1 MQANFTPPYLL
12 RLFTEARRQ
21 HLRMT
26 PGEVSRA
33 AGCPLADVRA
43 VLRGGPAAVPLASL
57 EALAAFNEVP
67 LARLCPAI
75 PFPSTP
81 AQEGDCHETA

>member
-1 MQANFTPPYLL
+1 MQANFTPPYML
-12 RLFTEARRQ
+12 RLFTEARRL
-21 HLRMT
+21 HLKMT

-43 VLRGGPAAVPLASL
+43 VLRGGPASVPLASL

-75 PFPSTP
+75 PIPSTP
-81 AQEGDCHETA
+81 EQEGACHEAA